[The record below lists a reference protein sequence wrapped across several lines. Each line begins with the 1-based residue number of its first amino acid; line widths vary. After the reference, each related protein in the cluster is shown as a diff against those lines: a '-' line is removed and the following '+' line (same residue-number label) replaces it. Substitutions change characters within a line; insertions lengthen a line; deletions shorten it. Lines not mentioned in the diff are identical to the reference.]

1 MAQPK
6 LKTITHDIAFFILVF
21 SLATIIITYSTSL
34 PLAIDHLE
42 KTIFVFF
49 VCCAG
54 ISTAALIARQFV
66 VNKLFSN
73 VLKYILIVF
82 VLLSSVFAFIFAAL
96 FSAYVYVFA
105 ALLAGLFV
113 YLSVIELMLA
123 KKYVAEN
130 KETEL

>member
-21 SLATIIITYSTSL
+21 SLTTIIITYSTSL
-34 PLAIDHLE
+34 PLATGHFE

-54 ISTAALIARQFV
+54 IATTALIARQFI

-73 VLKYILIVF
+73 VLKYMLIVF
-82 VLLSSVFAFIFAAL
+82 VLLSSVFAFIFATM

-105 ALLAGLFV
+105 GLLAGLFI

-130 KETEL
+130 KDKEL

>member
-6 LKTITHDIAFFILVF
+6 LKTITHDISFFILVF

-34 PLAIDHLE
+34 PLATDYFE

-49 VCCAG
+49 VCCSALA
-54 ISTAALIARQFV
+54 ITALIARQFI
-66 VNKLFSN
+66 VNKLFTN
-73 VLKYILIVF
+73 VLKYALIVL
-82 VLLSSVFAFIFAAL
+82 VLLSSVFAFIFATI

-105 ALLAGLFV
+105 SCLAGLFI
-113 YLSVIELMLA
+113 YLSIIELMLA

-130 KETEL
+130 KDKEI

>member
-21 SLATIIITYSTSL
+21 SLATVIITYSTSL
-34 PLAIDHLE
+34 PLSTDHLE

-49 VCCAG
+49 VCCSG
-54 ISTAALIARQFV
+54 IATAALIARQFV

-73 VLKYILIVF
+73 VIKYVLIVF
-82 VLLSSVFAFIFAAL
+82 VLLSSVFAFIFAVL
-96 FSAYVYVFA
+96 FSAYVYLFASMLA
-105 ALLAGLFV
+105 ALFI

-130 KETEL
+130 KEKEL

>member
-1 MAQPK
+1 MNQQK
-6 LKTITHDIAFFILVF
+6 IKTITHDIAFFILVF

-34 PLAIDHLE
+34 HVAPDHFE

-54 ISTAALIARQFV
+54 IATAALIARQFV

-73 VLKYILIVF
+73 IIKYVLIVF
-82 VLLSSVFAFIFAAL
+82 VLLSSVFAFIFASL

-105 ALLAGLFV
+105 VFLAGLFI
-113 YLSVIELMLA
+113 YLSIIELMLA
-123 KKYVAEN
+123 KRYVNEN
-130 KETEL
+130 KEKEL